1 MSAIATPPPS
11 ERVVGSSSTL
21 GEPQRGR
28 WRHVDPAIAAVT
40 ILGFALAS
48 YRLGTKSMWLDEAT
62 SANHARL
69 GLSGLWTVLSSSDPN
84 MGLYYVLL
92 HFWVRVFGYSEAAV
106 RSMTVVLA
114 GWSVP
119 VMVLLGKRLFGRATG
134 LLAGLLLAISPF
146 FVQYEQTARS
156 YALVVLL
163 VLLSSYFFVA
173 ELEKPARATRAAYVL
188 SSSLAVY
195 AHYFAAYVLLVQLLT
210 LLAVKR
216 RGALTRGWLTAG
228 AAVAVLCTPEVVFSL
243 RAGSGNVSWLQA
255 PSLSTL
261 AHLPSEL
268 AGGVV
273 LAVVLIVLVCYGFT
287 RAAADREEWQA
298 GFLAA
303 WLVIPVILDFAVSK
317 VIQPLFQDY
326 YLIVVLPP
334 LLLLAAVGVAK
345 LPQRAAQAIA
355 IGLLVVLSA
364 VGIRDWYTAPGQEN
378 YRGAARYILNNE
390 RPGDGVIYYPGG
402 GAGGKGVSSGFV
414 YYDALDGKH
423 GPTRVQFQLG
433 QAPLVRPPRL
443 WLVLRN
449 SDVAAEGPHRKA
461 QVESSVSGTYR
472 QIGSATH
479 FRNLTLVLYGRK
491 GGGDVAQVEGR
502 VS

>member
-1 MSAIATPPPS
+1 MSAISAPTHPEHIVDS
-11 ERVVGSSSTL
+11 GSTL
-21 GEPQRGR
+21 GGQRSGLR
-28 WRHVDPAIAAVT
+28 IRVDPAIAALT

-69 GLSGLWTVLSSSDPN
+69 GLGGLWTVLSSTDPN

-163 VLLSSYFFVA
+163 VPLSSYFFVA
-173 ELEKPARATRAAYVL
+173 ELERPARATRVAYVL

-195 AHYFAAYVLLVQLLT
+195 AHYFAAYVLLAQLAT

-216 RGALTRGWLTAG
+216 RGSLTGGWLIAA
-228 AAVAVLCTPEVVFSL
+228 AAVAGLCAPEVVFAF
-243 RAGSGNVSWLQA
+243 RAGPGKVSWLQA
-255 PSLSTL
+255 PTVRTL

-268 AGGVV
+268 AGGIA
-273 LAVVLIVLVCYGFT
+273 LAVVLIVLVCYGFA
-287 RAAADREEWQA
+287 RAAADRREWQV

-303 WLVIPVILDFAVSK
+303 WLAIPVILDFAVSTI
-317 VIQPLFQDY
+317 VQPLFLDY

-334 LLLLAAVGVAK
+334 FLLLAAAGVAR
-345 LPQRAAQAIA
+345 LPRRAAQAIVL
-355 IGLLVVLSA
+355 GPLVVLSA
-364 VGIRDWYTAPGQEN
+364 VGVRHWYAAPATEN
-378 YRGAARYILNNE
+378 YRGAARYILSNE
-390 RPGDGVIYYPGG
+390 RRGDGVIYYPAGKV
-402 GAGGKGVSSGFV
+402 GGKWVSPGFA
-414 YYDALDGKH
+414 YYDALDGRQ
-423 GPTRVQFQLG
+423 GPTPVRFQLG
-433 QAPLVRPPRL
+433 QAQLARPPRI

-449 SDVAAEGPHRKA
+449 SDVAAAGPHRQA
-461 QVESSVSGTYR
+461 QVESSVSRVYR
-472 QIGSATH
+472 QVGSATH
-479 FRNLTLVLYGRK
+479 FRNLTLVLYRLA
-491 GGGDVAQVEGR
+491 DR
-502 VS
+502 

>member
-1 MSAIATPPPS
+1 MSAIATPTRPK
-11 ERVVGSSSTL
+11 RIIGSSSAR
-21 GEPQRGR
+21 GERRRGLLQSI
-28 WRHVDPAIAAVT
+28 DPAIAAVT

-69 GLSGLWTVLSSSDPN
+69 GLAGLWTVVSSSDPN
-84 MGLYYVLL
+84 MGLYYLLL
-92 HFWVRVFGYSEAAV
+92 HWWVRVFGYSEAAV

-119 VMVLLGKRLFGRATG
+119 VMAMLGKRLFGRATG

-163 VLLSSYFFVA
+163 LLLSSYFFVA
-173 ELEKPARATRAAYVL
+173 ELEQPARATRVAYVL
-188 SSSLAVY
+188 SSTLAVY

-216 RGALTRGWLTAG
+216 RGALTRGWLTAA
-228 AAVAVLCTPEVVFSL
+228 AAVAMLCAPEVVFAL
-243 RAGSGNVSWLQA
+243 RAGSGNVSWLHA
-255 PSLSTL
+255 PTVGKLVY
-261 AHLPSEL
+261 LPSEL
-268 AGGVV
+268 AGGIA

-287 RAAADREEWQA
+287 RAAADRQEWQA

-317 VIQPLFQDY
+317 VAQPLFLDY
-326 YLIVVLPP
+326 YMIIVVPP
-334 LLLLAAVGVAK
+334 FLLLAAAGVAK
-345 LPQRAAQAIA
+345 LPQRAAQATA
-355 IGLLVVLSA
+355 VGLLIALSA
-364 VGIRDWYTAPGQEN
+364 VGIRKWYTAPGQEN

-390 RPGDGVIYYPGG
+390 RPGDGVIYYPAG
-402 GAGGKGVSSGFV
+402 GAGSKGVSSGFA
-414 YYDALDGKH
+414 YYDALDAKY

-433 QAPLVRPPRL
+433 QAPLAQPPRI

-449 SDVAAEGPHRKA
+449 SDVAAEGPRRKA
-461 QVESSVSGTYR
+461 QVESNVSRTYQ
-472 QIGSATH
+472 QIGRATH
-479 FRNLTLVLYGRK
+479 FRNLTLVLYRL
-491 GGGDVAQVEGR
+491 DER
-502 VS
+502 

>member
-1 MSAIATPPPS
+1 MSAISMPARPERTAGLGATRGELRHS
-11 ERVVGSSSTL
+11 LLRRVDL
-21 GEPQRGR
+21 
-28 WRHVDPAIAAVT
+28 AIVAVT

-69 GLSGLWTVLSSSDPN
+69 GLNGLWAVVSGSDPN

-92 HFWVRVFGYSEAAV
+92 HFWVGVFGYSEVAV

-114 GWSVP
+114 GWAVP

-156 YALVVLL
+156 YALIVLL

-173 ELEKPARATRAAYVL
+173 ELERPARATRVAYVL

-195 AHYFAAYVLLVQLLT
+195 AHYFAAYVLLAQLVT

-216 RGALTRGWLTAG
+216 RGALTRGWLIAG
-228 AAVAVLCTPEVVFSL
+228 AAVAGLCAPEVVFAF
-243 RAGSGNVSWLQA
+243 RAGSGKVGWLRA
-255 PSLSTL
+255 PTVVTL

-268 AGGVV
+268 AGGIA
-273 LAVVLIVLVCYGFT
+273 LGAVLIVLVCYGIA
-287 RAAADREEWQA
+287 RAAADRQEWQA

-303 WLVIPVILDFAVSK
+303 WLAIPVILDFAVSK
-317 VIQPLFQDY
+317 IVQPLFLDY

-334 LLLLAAVGVAK
+334 FLLLAAAGVAG
-345 LPQRAAQAIA
+345 LPRRAAQPMVL
-355 IGLLVVLSA
+355 GLLVVLSA
-364 VGIRDWYTAPGQEN
+364 VGVRHWYVAPGAEN
-378 YRGAARYILNNE
+378 YRSAARYILSNE
-390 RPGDGVIYYPGG
+390 RRGDGVIYYPAGK
-402 GAGGKGVSSGFV
+402 AGGKWVSPGFA
-414 YYDALDGKH
+414 YYDALDGRQ
-423 GPTRVQFQLG
+423 GPAPVRFQLG
-433 QAPLVRPPRL
+433 QAPLTRPSRI

-449 SDVAAEGPHRKA
+449 SDVAAAGPHRQA
-461 QVESSVSGTYR
+461 QVESSVSRAYQR
-472 QIGSATH
+472 VGSATH
-479 FRNLTLVLYGRK
+479 FRNLTLVLYRLAGR
-491 GGGDVAQVEGR
+491 
-502 VS
+502 